1 MAGFLSLRLMM
12 KLGFVGLG
20 AVIDTAYLPALRRLG
35 ISPEHCFGF
44 DTDVS
49 RAPVGIQRC
58 HSLDA
63 LLATNPQM
71 VFITTGSLWHLPVLE
86 QVLKS
91 AVSRI
96 VVEKPVAATLEQL
109 AQLQVLLALPENVNR
124 VLALDHWMA
133 RDGVA
138 QLVRGNPES
147 DWIAEADDPS
157 MRAQISS
164 LADIV
169 KIEGYLQE
177 PSGFNAKGEPIAL
190 NFATGEPDTRQL
202 RHPDG
207 VIVDIG
213 THVLAMMHE
222 TLAAMGATNQLR
234 LTLCEAKDRLGN
246 AITTGDITTA
256 EGSAHLKGELCGIP
270 LEMWLNKYAGPS
282 GGQKGIRLHL
292 RNGMVLSQDRRG
304 AHEVLEVWQGEKV
317 QRWTLEGPVYDRC
330 LGRLILGANNVF
342 ERTPEQISTLTQ
354 RRITEVTAL
363 LQLQQQLRG
372 PH

>member
-1 MAGFLSLRLMM
+1 MM

-20 AVIDTAYLPALRRLG
+20 AVIETAYLPALKRIG
-35 ISPEHCFGF
+35 ISPEHCYGF
-44 DTDVS
+44 DIDDS
-49 RAPVGIQRC
+49 RTPAGIQRC
-58 HSLDA
+58 LTLEA
-63 LLATNPQM
+63 LLATNPE
-71 VFITTGSLWHLPVLE
+71 VLFITTGSLWHLPVLE

-91 AVSRI
+91 ATTRI

-109 AQLQVLLALPENVNR
+109 AQLQALLALPENVNR

-138 QLVRGNPES
+138 QLVCGNPDS
-147 DWIAEADDPS
+147 DWIAEVVYP
-157 MRAQISS
+157 RTPTHVSS

-169 KIEGYLQE
+169 KIEGYLLE
-177 PSGFNAKGEPIAL
+177 PSGFNDKGEPVAL

-222 TLAAMGATNQLR
+222 TLNAVGVSNQLSLR
-234 LTLCEAKDRLGN
+234 LCEAKDRLGN
-246 AITTGDITTA
+246 AIVAGDIITA

-292 RNGMVLSQDRRG
+292 RNGIVLSQDRRG
-304 AHEVLEVWQGEKV
+304 ANEVLEVWQGETV
-317 QRWTLEGPVYDRC
+317 QRWTLTGPVYDRC
-330 LGRLILGANNVF
+330 FERHILGANSLF
-342 ERTPEQISTLTQ
+342 ERAPEQVSLLTQ
-354 RRITEVTAL
+354 RRIAEVTAL